1 MVLRHEGEREEIPF
15 SRKKLTWENSPIPIN
30 LLQCRKCLWKIMN
43 NPIVELNSLTCPRP
57 QEIIYMQSQ
66 TSNQT
71 GAESATVCK

>member
-1 MVLRHEGEREEIPF
+1 MEAREKRYPF
-15 SRKKLTWENSPIPIN
+15 QEKINLGKHSPIPIN
-30 LLQCRKCLWKIMN
+30 LDLQCRKCLWKIMN

-66 TSNQT
+66 TSNQS